1 MRRITPFFATM
12 IVATWLFIIGFAIG
26 FESALAGD
34 AAVAGAHSDAA
45 LAGLMAGFAT
55 VGGALVIAAGVR
67 LTQVVRAQRQRSTP
81 TAG

>member
-12 IVATWLFIIGFAIG
+12 IVASWLFIIGFAIG

-34 AAVAGAHSDAA
+34 AALSGAHSDAA
-45 LAGLMAGFAT
+45 SAGLTAGFAT
-55 VGGALVIAAGVR
+55 VGAALVIAAGIR
-67 LTQVVRAQRQRSTP
+67 LTQVVRAQRQRPTR

>member
-12 IVATWLFIIGFAIG
+12 IVASWLFIIGFAVG

-34 AAVAGAHSDAA
+34 AALPGAHSDAT
-45 LAGLMAGFAT
+45 LAGLTAGLAT
-55 VGGALVIAAGVR
+55 LGAALLIAVGVR
-67 LTQVVRAQRQRSTP
+67 LTQVVRAQRSTR